1 MKLIDLQ
8 VFTTRILSP
17 LGLRLS
23 YDDDE
28 HNSSVTSSGSMTAA
42 PSIILSLGDSIRAE
56 LDRQKEELD
65 QYIKIQVLASFKHIK
80 VAVIYIIYG
89 IHIGILVPNQFL
101 PNLIIISCFLLGQIS
116 KLYIANKQLSN
127 KRRMYLLI
135 KKLIF
140 IIIFSNENSQILFQL
155 HFWPSQV
162 VLIGFMQDEQ
172 LVKGVRDM
180 KRRHMGF
187 LHSSYGEKYQKEV
200 M

>member
-1 MKLIDLQ
+1 
-8 VFTTRILSP
+8 
-17 LGLRLS
+17 
-23 YDDDE
+23 
-28 HNSSVTSSGSMTAA
+28 MTAA

-80 VAVIYIIYG
+80 VAVIYIIYV

-101 PNLIIISCFLLGQIS
+101 PNLIINSCFLLGQIS

-127 KRRMYLLI
+127 KRKMYLLI

-140 IIIFSNENSQILFQL
+140 IIIFSNENSQLL
-155 HFWPSQV
+155 FWPSQV
-162 VLIGFMQDEQ
+162 VLIGLMQDEQ
-172 LVKGVRDM
+172 LVKKGVRDM

-187 LHSSYGEKYQKEV
+187 LPSSYGEKYQKEV